1 MQFSE
6 SHIEKLKY
14 AQQHRQ
20 KQPNQK
26 LTPEQIRE
34 IKKLLLNK
42 NIKIIDIARMFNTSP
57 ATVSQIKNNKRF
69 ADIN

>member
-14 AQQHRQ
+14 VQQHRQ

-26 LTPEQIRE
+26 LTPDQIKQ

-42 NIKIIDIARMFNTSP
+42 NIKIIDIAKMFNTSP
-57 ATVSQIKNNKRF
+57 STISQIKNNKRF
-69 ADIN
+69 ANIN